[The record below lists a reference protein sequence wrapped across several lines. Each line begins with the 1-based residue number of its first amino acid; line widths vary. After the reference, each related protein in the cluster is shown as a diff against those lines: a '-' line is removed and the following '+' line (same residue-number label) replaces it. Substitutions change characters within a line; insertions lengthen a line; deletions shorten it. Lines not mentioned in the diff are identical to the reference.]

1 MRETVVLLDSG
12 VNAEHPIFKD
22 VTIEEYIF
30 DDKKDLWIRKK
41 VNPQQGHGTAIAGI
55 ICSNSNVKKIVSFK
69 IFEERMNADVN
80 LSLIHI

>member
-22 VTIEEYIF
+22 VTIEE
-30 DDKKDLWIRKK
+30 
-41 VNPQQGHGTAIAGI
+41 
-55 ICSNSNVKKIVSFK
+55 
-69 IFEERMNADVN
+69 

>member
-41 VNPQQGHGTAIAGI
+41 VNPQQGHGTAIA
-55 ICSNSNVKKIVSFK
+55 
-69 IFEERMNADVN
+69 
-80 LSLIHI
+80 

>member
-41 VNPQQGHGTAIAGI
+41 
-55 ICSNSNVKKIVSFK
+55 S
-69 IFEERMNADVN
+69 
-80 LSLIHI
+80 